1 MTDSNQ
7 RVDLTGRV
15 LMNKLRV
22 ERLLGEGGMGA
33 VYEVEHLITKHHR
46 ALKVMHGKLATN
58 AETIARFIREAGVAG
73 TLRTPYVVETF
84 DAEFVLIQMLA
95 FASLEYANA
104 GVRQ

>member
-33 VYEVEHLITKHHR
+33 VYEVEHLITKHRR
-46 ALKVMHGKLATN
+46 ALKVMHGKLAAN

-84 DAEFVLIQMLA
+84 DAGQLDDARPTSSWSCSRV
-95 FASLEYANA
+95 
-104 GVRQ
+104 GP